1 MLRVKYVMFIQ
12 DEYKFNTIYKLYRN
26 NSGNAFWLLHEKY
39 GKLGRNNNFSKSGL

>member
-26 NSGNAFWLLHEKY
+26 KSGNAYWLLHEKY
-39 GKLGRNNNFSKSGL
+39 GKLGRNNNVSKSGL